1 MSFLALPQPGSRLR
15 GGGEERRER
24 GRCRGME
31 LFLCHNLCDSGSGV
45 LRTEGSESL
54 SGPVERE
61 PASLTEAGAE
71 AGPETPSLAR
81 APGRAGPAVL
91 SLCPPDVK
99 LREAG
104 HQPCWKS
111 TNTASQGFC
120 FLESWFPG
128 TPLQRRVGNSRR
140 F

>member
-1 MSFLALPQPGSRLR
+1 MSFLAPPQPDSRLR

-24 GRCRGME
+24 GRCRRTG
-31 LFLCHNLCDSGSGV
+31 LFLSHNLCDSGSGV
-45 LRTEGSESL
+45 IRTEGSESL

-71 AGPETPSLAR
+71 AGPETAGPAR
-81 APGRAGPAVL
+81 APGRAGGAELLSTSCWSPARLEVYKRC
-91 SLCPPDVK
+91 S
-99 LREAG
+99 
-104 HQPCWKS
+104 
-111 TNTASQGFC
+111 

-128 TPLQRRVGNSRR
+128 TPLPRTVGDPRR